1 MSRIKPTLR
10 QLQVFESVA
19 DELSFTRASEKLHL
33 SQPAVSIQ
41 VKHLEES
48 VGLPLFEHAGKKIS
62 LTEAGWILY
71 RCSQTI
77 RGVLEDAGEQI
88 DELMGIQR
96 GKLDITVA
104 TTASYFASRILAGF
118 ARRFPQIAISLDVT
132 NREALL
138 RQLELNQCDLV
149 IMGEPPRGK
158 RLKSMP
164 IMENPLVIIASPDHP
179 FASRK
184 KIPVKDL
191 GEQTFVFR
199 ESGSGT
205 RAAIMRF
212 FDKKGI
218 PIQITMEMTSNE
230 AIKQT
235 VQAGL
240 GLGIVSL
247 HTVEL
252 ELETGSLVE
261 LDVAHFPLKRFWYLV
276 RRADKQM
283 SPVAQR
289 FASYVLDPDNHRS
302 SPDRQKPGARAGRK

>member
-1 MSRIKPTLR
+1 MVAVATLKPTLR

-41 VKHLEES
+41 VKQLEEG
-48 VGLPLFEHAGKKIS
+48 VGSPLFEHVGRKIS
-62 LTEAGWILY
+62 LTEVGWIVY

-96 GKLDITVA
+96 GRLEITVA
-104 TTASYFASRILAGF
+104 TTASYFASRILARF
-118 ARRFPQIAISLDVT
+118 ARSYPQIAISLDVT
-132 NREALL
+132 NREGLL
-138 RQLELNQCDLV
+138 QQLESNQCDLV
-149 IMGEPPRGK
+149 IMGEPPKGK
-158 RLKSMP
+158 RLTATP
-164 IMENPLVIIASPDHP
+164 IMENPLVIIASPGHP
-179 FASRK
+179 LAGRRS
-184 KIPVKDL
+184 IPVREL
-191 GEQTFVFR
+191 GAQTFVFR
-199 ESGSGT
+199 EAGSGT

-212 FDKKGI
+212 FEKKRVA
-218 PIQITMEMTSNE
+218 IQITMEMTSNE

-240 GLGIVSL
+240 GLGIVSR

-261 LDVAHFPLKRFWYLV
+261 LDVAHFPLRRFWYLV
-276 RRADKQM
+276 RRSDKPM

-289 FASYVLDPDNHRS
+289 FETFVLDPENH
-302 SPDRQKPGARAGRK
+302 

>member
-1 MSRIKPTLR
+1 MPTLKPTLR
-10 QLQVFESVA
+10 QLRVFESVA

-41 VKHLEES
+41 VKQLEEG
-48 VGLPLFEHAGKKIS
+48 VGLPLFEHVGKKIS
-62 LTEAGWILY
+62 LTEAGWIVY

-77 RGVLEDAGEQI
+77 RSVLEDTGEQI

-96 GKLDITVA
+96 GKLEITVA

-118 ARRFPQIAISLDVT
+118 AQRFPQIAVSLDVT
-132 NREALL
+132 NREGLL
-138 RQLELNQCDLV
+138 RQLELIQCDLV
-149 IMGEPPRGK
+149 IMGEPPKGK
-158 RLKSMP
+158 RLTSTP
-164 IMENPLVIIASPDHP
+164 IMENPLVIIASPGHP
-179 FASRK
+179 LAGRRN
-184 KIPVKDL
+184 IPVKEL
-191 GEQTFVFR
+191 GRHGFVFR
-199 ESGSGT
+199 EPGSGT

-212 FDKKGI
+212 LEAKGVA
-218 PIQITMEMTSNE
+218 IQINMEMTSNE

-240 GLGIVSL
+240 GLGIVSH

-261 LDVAHFPLKRFWYLV
+261 LDVSHFPLRRHWYLV
-276 RRADKQM
+276 RRSDKQL

-289 FASYVLDPDNHRS
+289 FESYVLDPQNH
-302 SPDRQKPGARAGRK
+302 